1 MLRLKSIGPRNTNP
15 LAMCF
20 EANVGWS
27 SEALGPRSRHWKR
40 LARIVKEKSPSE
52 KLASIDVKR
61 EGPVPLQELDPN
73 TLYAKKGKGKRVDN
87 NTSAKEN
94 NADGGVAMAVSS
106 TAEPNERIILELSG
120 FGVDSGSAIAHLRG
134 EIKEPHLGVPC

>member
-1 MLRLKSIGPRNTNP
+1 MLRLKSIGPRNTDP

-27 SEALGPRSRHWKR
+27 SEALGPGSRHWKR

-52 KLASIDVKR
+52 KLASIGVKR

-94 NADGGVAMAVSS
+94 NADGGVAMAV
-106 TAEPNERIILELSG
+106 RQ
-120 FGVDSGSAIAHLRG
+120 HR
-134 EIKEPHLGVPC
+134 